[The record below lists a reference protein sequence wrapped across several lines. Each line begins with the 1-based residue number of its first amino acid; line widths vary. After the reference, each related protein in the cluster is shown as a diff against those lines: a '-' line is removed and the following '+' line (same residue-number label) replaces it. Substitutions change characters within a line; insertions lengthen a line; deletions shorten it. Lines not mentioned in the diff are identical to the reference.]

1 MIRSHNHAQMGGY
14 KLPEALSGSAQAFQC
29 ISQYLLKAFR
39 IAVRRSAYIHKLKA
53 EVARGCI
60 AVLPD
65 FARNRWPRSRE
76 ESLQPDEPFSKSD
89 GRPPWSCMRPPNEK
103 QIRCRPQA
111 RATSINDSIAW
122 PRGRPPSEELGPAP
136 ACRLHLRVRHQPHA
150 WSPILTEARRTDA
163 RVPAWSSRGRGS
175 PHATT
180 FGRGPPAPSDCPRR
194 GRRLR
199 PPHRSGIL
207 PTSGI
212 RPEPRATHGAPEPV
226 RRTRRRVPDQVQPR
240 WRPPGEAAGPSRHIT
255 PPSCLAR
262 VVPNDL
268 QISCRRST
276 HRPH

>member
-207 PTSGI
+207 PTSGDSARTAGDPR
-212 RPEPRATHGAPEPV
+212 RPGAGAANSTQGS
-226 RRTRRRVPDQVQPR
+226 RSSTTAMA
-240 WRPPGEAAGPSRHIT
+240 AAGRSRGAFAPHHT
-255 PPSCLAR
+255 TKLSCSGGA
-262 VVPNDL
+262 
-268 QISCRRST
+268 
-276 HRPH
+276 